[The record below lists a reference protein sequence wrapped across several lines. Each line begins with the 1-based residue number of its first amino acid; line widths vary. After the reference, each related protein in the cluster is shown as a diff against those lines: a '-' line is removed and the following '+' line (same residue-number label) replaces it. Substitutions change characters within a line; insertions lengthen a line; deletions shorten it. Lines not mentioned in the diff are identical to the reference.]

1 MKRGRYVLIIF
12 LIFFFLILATIFSFI
27 FYEIGK
33 PPAVKARSY
42 LEIKL
47 SGPIQERTFPDFLTT
62 MLGRRQPLSMYDIWM
77 NIQKAKVDHR
87 IKSLV
92 LRLGYIQCDWAKVAE
107 IREAILDFRKSG
119 KTAYAYID
127 EAPDLDKE
135 YYLATACDRIILHPL
150 GWMGI
155 NGIGGYVPFLKK
167 TLDKLGIEAE
177 IEHVEEYK
185 TAYNMFTEKG
195 FTPAHKEM
203 IESIYG
209 DIFSHYVKELAEARG
224 KSEKEIR
231 ELIDHGFYQ
240 GDQAMEAG
248 LVDDLLYDDEF
259 ENLLRDKGMKLYRIS
274 HQQYIKIKPT
284 SLGLNKGKK
293 IALIYGMGAIHS
305 GEGIYQ
311 SMGGSTVARLIRRA
325 RMDKSITAVIFRV
338 DSPGGSAVAS
348 DVIWRE
354 VFLTQ
359 KEKPFIVSMSDMAG
373 SGGYWISMAAD
384 KIIAQPQTLTGSI
397 GVIFGKFN
405 IVNLSK
411 KLGITSESIVY
422 GKRSDVFS
430 PFRRFTP
437 EERKAIKKETLWIY
451 DRFLT
456 KVAEGRNMNKDDVDK
471 IGKGRVWTGS
481 RAKELGLVDEIG
493 GLSRAIELAKELADI
508 PDDRSVKLV
517 VWPRKVSFFSA
528 LFGRR
533 QIRTK
538 LDLHSK
544 LEKIVNMLELLE
556 NEGSLAIMP
565 LWINPE

>member
-12 LIFFFLILATIFSFI
+12 LIFFFLILATIFSFV

-77 NIQKAKVDHR
+77 NIQKAKVDRR

-92 LRLGYIQCDWAKVAE
+92 LRLGYLQCDWAKVAE
-107 IREAILDFRKSG
+107 IREAVLDFRKSG

-167 TLDKLGIEAE
+167 ALDKLGIEAE

-185 TAYNMFTEKG
+185 TASNMFTEKG

-231 ELIDHGFYQ
+231 ELIDHGFFQ
-240 GDQAMEAG
+240 GEQAMEAG

-293 IALIYGMGAIHS
+293 IALIYGMGTIHS

-325 RMDKSITAVIFRV
+325 RMDKSIAAVIFRV

-422 GKRSDVFS
+422 GKRSDIFS

-493 GLSRAIELAKELADI
+493 GLSRAIELAKELAGI

>member
-12 LIFFFLILATIFSFI
+12 LIFFFLILATIFSFV

-47 SGPIQERTFPDFLTT
+47 SGPIQERAFPDFMAT

-107 IREAILDFRKSG
+107 IREAVLDFRKSG

-240 GDQAMEAG
+240 GEQAMEAG

-293 IALIYGMGAIHS
+293 IALIYGMGTIHS

-325 RMDKSITAVIFRV
+325 RMDKSIAAVIFRV

-411 KLGITSESIVY
+411 KLGITSESITY
-422 GKRSDVFS
+422 GKRSDIFS
-430 PFRRFTP
+430 PLRRFTP

-493 GLSRAIELAKELADI
+493 GLSRAIELAKELAGI

>member
-12 LIFFFLILATIFSFI
+12 LIFFFLILATIFSFV

-92 LRLGYIQCDWAKVAE
+92 LRLGYLQCDWAKVAE
-107 IREAILDFRKSG
+107 IREAVLDFRKSG

-185 TAYNMFTEKG
+185 TAFNMFTEKG

-240 GDQAMEAG
+240 GEQAMKAG

-293 IALIYGMGAIHS
+293 IALIYGMGTIHS

-325 RMDKSITAVIFRV
+325 RMDKSIAAVIFRV

-411 KLGITSESIVY
+411 KLGITSESITY
-422 GKRSDVFS
+422 GKRSDIFS
-430 PFRRFTP
+430 PLRRFTP

-493 GLSRAIELAKELADI
+493 GLSRAIELAKELAGI

-544 LEKIVNMLELLE
+544 LEKILNMLELLE